1 LLRRAPPHTADVR
14 TARAVSPVT
23 CEVWTQ
29 LHTPEAPGTVPGAGQ
44 QSDARRLDPGFTTTS
59 RPYRKGRAFP
69 HLGIIMWTSWAG
81 RLGTAIESDYE
92 TGRPIVRGAHTRRI
106 GTGMADRDLRVDR
119 DLRRR
124 PHCSSRT
131 RSHVSARTAANLY

>member
-1 LLRRAPPHTADVR
+1 RRRHTRSKRDCSSDVC
-14 TARAVSPVT
+14 SSD
-23 CEVWTQ
+23 
-29 LHTPEAPGTVPGAGQ
+29 LPGAGP

-92 TGRPIVRGAHTRRI
+92 TGRPIVRGAHKI
-106 GTGMADRDLRVDR
+106 GRASCREIMKTTM
-119 DLRRR
+119 
-124 PHCSSRT
+124 
-131 RSHVSARTAANLY
+131 RSQAK